1 MRYFNT
7 FGPIDPEKHYFV
19 PRTALLTEL
28 LAQIDEGHY
37 FTIFAPRQMGKTTLL
52 RQLRDTLAE
61 TELYLPVLLDFEGF
75 EELPVSEFLQ
85 AFHWDFGQR
94 LLQLIQNKVPTQQK
108 TLGTL
113 VNGQSPTS
121 FFMLRR
127 FFESVHRL
135 LPAHQVVLITDEFD
149 SIPPVATTDLLQT
162 WRAIYLNSD
171 PPRSLH
177 SVVLIGIQNIAA
189 LNLGRSSPFN
199 IARQIRL
206 PDFSPEE
213 VAYLLAQ
220 YTAET
225 GQPFLPEAVAEIT
238 IQTAGQPF
246 LVNRLAA
253 ITTDAVATD
262 RAEPI
267 TRAQVQ
273 QARDQLVRERNY
285 NFETLQRHAAEYKEA
300 VLGILFGGIYPFT
313 HNSPVVKTLAMY
325 GIISETPEG
334 NCQVANP
341 LYERVLIDHFTPFE
355 IGLSAAILVNGHDFR
370 PYAVDGALQMTTI
383 LSHFRQFVERRGR
396 EAFKVTEMPQEAT
409 GQYLLSAFLDILMR
423 QVGSE
428 TFVEVPSGPGRLDL
442 IVVYQEQRYIV
453 ETKIWRGQAEFDQGL
468 QQLADY
474 LATEGADEGYFV
486 VFHARPKVYGKLP
499 GDQLEYTRLV
509 DGKTIHVYL
518 VRIGEF
524 VE

>member
-7 FGPIDPEKHYFV
+7 FGPIDPQKHYFV
-19 PRTALLTEL
+19 PRTSLRNEL
-28 LAQIDEGHY
+28 IAQIDEGHY

-52 RQLRDTLAE
+52 RQLSDILAE
-61 TELYLPVLLDFEGF
+61 NERYLPVLLDFEGF
-75 EELPVSEFLQ
+75 ESLSVERFLD
-85 AFHWDFGQR
+85 AFFS
-94 LLQLIQNKVPTQQK
+94 N
-108 TLGTL
+108 
-113 VNGQSPTS
+113 
-121 FFMLRR
+121 LRR
-127 FFESVHRL
+127 TVIRRL
-135 LPAHQVVLITDEFD
+135 RALHHPQLAEVEAILTTEAPGDFLALRYLAEDLHDAAPDSRLVLIVDEFD
-149 SIPPVATTDLLQT
+149 SIPQAAISDLLQT

-206 PDFSPEE
+206 PDFSQAE

-220 YTAET
+220 HTAES
-225 GQPFLPEAVAEIT
+225 GQSFLLEAIAEIYT
-238 IQTAGQPF
+238 QTAGQPF

-253 ITTDAVATD
+253 ITTEEVATD
-262 RAEPI
+262 RTAPI

-273 QARDQLVRERNY
+273 RARDQLVRESNY
-285 NFETLQRHAAEYKEA
+285 NFETLQRHAAVYKEE
-300 VLGILFGGIYPFT
+300 VLRILFGSIYPFT
-313 HNSPVVKTLAMY
+313 RNSPVVKTLEMY
-325 GIISETPEG
+325 GIISETAEG

-341 LYERVLIDHFTPFE
+341 IYERVLIDHFTPFE
-355 IGLSAAILVNGHDFR
+355 IGLSADILVNDHDFR
-370 PYAVDGALQMTTI
+370 PYAAAGALQMVTI

-396 EAFKVTEMPQEAT
+396 EAFKVTAMPQEAT
-409 GQYLLSAFLDILMR
+409 GQYLLSAYLDVLMR

-442 IVVYQEQRYIV
+442 IVVYQGQRYVV
-453 ETKIWRGQAEFDQGL
+453 ETKIWRGKAEFDKGV

-474 LATEGADEGYFV
+474 LETENVQEGYFV
-486 VFHARPKVYGKLP
+486 VFHARPNVYGKLP
-499 GDQLEYTRLV
+499 GEQLEFTQLV
-509 DGKTIHVYL
+509 AGKTIHVYL